1 MQALNSFEQA
11 YEHAPCGLVTTKI
24 DGTIVRVN
32 ATFCSWCGF
41 AASELVGRRRIQDL
55 LTIGGRV
62 FHQTH
67 WAPLLLMQRSV
78 AEVKLDIRHSA
89 GHKVPMLI
97 NALRRGDGDAQYD
110 DFAFVIVTDRDKY
123 EQELLSTRLRA
134 EEALEAKK
142 QAEKALQLINR
153 RKDEFLATLAHEL
166 RNPLAPIQ
174 AVVELLRNKDI
185 VDPQV
190 LWSRGVLERQVGQI
204 ARLVEDLMEVSRV
217 VEGKLELRRQS
228 MDLGE
233 VIRQSIEGSRVL
245 IDASAHTLKLTLP
258 ADPIMLDADPVRLIQ
273 VFQNL
278 VNNAAKYT
286 PTGGA
291 IEVSVA
297 RDGDVAI
304 VTVRDN
310 GIGMSPE
317 HLPTIFGIFAQL
329 EPGLSRSQ
337 GGLGIGLSLVES
349 LIERHGG
356 TVTASSKGIG
366 QGSEFVVRLPI
377 SVSRHDA
384 SHTDATFDLSR
395 SKNRRVLIIDDSED
409 AALSLAMLLD
419 ADGHEVRTAHDG
431 ATGLKLLFESPA
443 DAILLDIGL
452 PDLNGYELAKQIR
465 QRPEG
470 REVLLIA
477 LTGWGQPQDKIN
489 AEAAGFDLHLTKP
502 VDYPKLLA
510 ILNRT

>member
-1 MQALNSFEQA
+1 MQTLNSFEQA
-11 YEHAPCGLVTTKI
+11 YEHAPCGLVTTRI
-24 DGTIVRVN
+24 DGTIVRAN

-41 AASELVGRRRIQDL
+41 AATELVGRRRIQDL
-55 LTIGGRV
+55 LTIGGKV

-97 NALRRGDGDAQYD
+97 NVLRRGDGDAQYD

-123 EQELLSTRLRA
+123 EQELLSTRLKA
-134 EEALEAKK
+134 EKALEAKK

-174 AVVELLRNKDI
+174 AVVELLRNKDL

-204 ARLVEDLMEVSRV
+204 ARLVDDLMEVSRV
-217 VEGKLELRRQS
+217 AEGKLELRRQS

-258 ADPIMLDADPVRLIQ
+258 AEPIMLNADPVRLIQ

-286 PTGGA
+286 PTGGT

-366 QGSEFVVRLPI
+366 RGSEFVVRLPI

-384 SHTDATFDLSR
+384 WQPSATSDPPGR
-395 SKNRRVLIIDDSED
+395 KNRRVLIIDDSED

-419 ADGHEVRTAHDG
+419 TDGHEVRTAHNG
-431 ATGLKLLFESPA
+431 ATGLKLLLESPA

-452 PDLNGYELAKQIR
+452 PDLNGYELAEQIR

>member
-1 MQALNSFEQA
+1 
-11 YEHAPCGLVTTKI
+11 
-24 DGTIVRVN
+24 
-32 ATFCSWCGF
+32 
-41 AASELVGRRRIQDL
+41 
-55 LTIGGRV
+55 
-62 FHQTH
+62 
-67 WAPLLLMQRSV
+67 
-78 AEVKLDIRHSA
+78 
-89 GHKVPMLI
+89 
-97 NALRRGDGDAQYD
+97 
-110 DFAFVIVTDRDKY
+110 
-123 EQELLSTRLRA
+123 
-134 EEALEAKK
+134 
-142 QAEKALQLINR
+142 
-153 RKDEFLATLAHEL
+153 
-166 RNPLAPIQ
+166 
-174 AVVELLRNKDI
+174 
-185 VDPQV
+185 
-190 LWSRGVLERQVGQI
+190 
-204 ARLVEDLMEVSRV
+204 
-217 VEGKLELRRQS
+217 
-228 MDLGE
+228 
-233 VIRQSIEGSRVL
+233 
-245 IDASAHTLKLTLP
+245 
-258 ADPIMLDADPVRLIQ
+258 MLDADPVRLIQ

-286 PTGGA
+286 PTGGV

-356 TVTASSKGIG
+356 KVTASSKGIG

-384 SHTDATFDLSR
+384 LHPDATSDLPR

-419 ADGHEVRTAHDG
+419 TDGHEVRTAHDG
-431 ATGLKLLFESPA
+431 ASGLKLLLESPA
-443 DAILLDIGL
+443 DTILLDIGL

-477 LTGWGQPQDKIN
+477 LTGWGQPQDKID

-502 VDYPKLLA
+502 VDYLELLA